1 MKYRVWA
8 IRNVPNRPKYYDV
21 DSPVDGA
28 DLINKL
34 SRQDL
39 RRGSGVSS
47 NAFGLEIFIEDENA
61 WEEWYSDEGDDIDV
75 LSDERWEQSK

>member
-8 IRNVPNRPKYYDV
+8 IRNVPGIPKHYDV

-34 SRQDL
+34 ARQDL

-47 NAFGLEIFIEDENA
+47 NAFGLETFNEDENA

-75 LSDERWEQSK
+75 LADERWEQSK